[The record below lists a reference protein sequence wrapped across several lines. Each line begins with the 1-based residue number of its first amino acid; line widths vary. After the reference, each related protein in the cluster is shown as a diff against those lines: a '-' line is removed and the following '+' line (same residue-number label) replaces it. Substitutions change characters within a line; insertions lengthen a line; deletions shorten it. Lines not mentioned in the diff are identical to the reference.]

1 MLTVAKLAFATL
13 IIVIAVGCGDQEN
26 NQTPAQQPTPPAVSR
41 QSPPVVF
48 PVHDAPPETDRGEE
62 YLAGQLVLEEGC
74 LRLQVPSND
83 EINPFRS
90 YLLIWP
96 DTFTY
101 EEGTETVRAA
111 DIPVRAA
118 AQVGDYIRL
127 SRAEV
132 TYEQVKDPDFVA
144 GRFQHCAGPSFW
156 VGDEVSVF
164 DPKNEATELRLSN
177 PDVLFLRQNTVMS
190 VERVFLT
197 AAGFGELA
205 LDGPCLKLDGE
216 HTIIWPAGFTPHVE
230 DGVVQVRNGA
240 GRTIAK
246 VGDEIAGGGGYH
258 QGGRG
263 ECRGEVFRIYGIKV
277 LPDVEIYFPKQDGT
291 LATGRRFTR
300 FAGELAVDG
309 KCLVADNLIRVR
321 DGSEVLG
328 PALLIW
334 PDTFELNTEDGAAE
348 ILDATGQVV
357 ARVGDRVEFNALDLT
372 YTQAREHGGLD
383 EITPVCSSPYWAVG
397 EEFTPA
403 ATR

>member
-1 MLTVAKLAFATL
+1 
-13 IIVIAVGCGDQEN
+13 
-26 NQTPAQQPTPPAVSR
+26 
-41 QSPPVVF
+41 
-48 PVHDAPPETDRGEE
+48 
-62 YLAGQLVLEEGC
+62 
-74 LRLQVPSND
+74 
-83 EINPFRS
+83 
-90 YLLIWP
+90 
-96 DTFTY
+96 
-101 EEGTETVRAA
+101 
-111 DIPVRAA
+111 
-118 AQVGDYIRL
+118 
-127 SRAEV
+127 
-132 TYEQVKDPDFVA
+132 
-144 GRFQHCAGPSFW
+144 
-156 VGDEVSVF
+156 
-164 DPKNEATELRLSN
+164 
-177 PDVLFLRQNTVMS
+177 MS

-197 AAGFGELA
+197 AAGFGELV

-258 QGGRG
+258 KGGYG

-277 LPDVEIYFPKQDGT
+277 LPNVEIYFPKQDGT
-291 LATGRRFTR
+291 LATGRRVGR

-383 EITPVCSSPYWAVG
+383 EITPACSVPLLGGRRGIHPRRDTVKRPNLDYPDIPSPLKDRVRVKSSPQTTSQIQVRLPQFCLNQDRIYTV
-397 EEFTPA
+397 ERHTLVTPA
-403 ATR
+403 KAGVHKPHSERTGKDVTDFEYWIPAFAGMTGSPKPTA